1 VLVRTPDASYRRL
14 RERFAWDLPER
25 FNIGVA
31 CADQHPTAATALIER
46 APDGTRR
53 ELTFGDLAQLSNRL
67 ANALRALGIEAGAR
81 VAIVLPQ
88 SAEAGLAHLAVY
100 KLGAIAVPLSGLF
113 GPEALRYRLSDC
125 TPRLVITDRAHL
137 DVVAEL
143 AREIGDM
150 QLCLVDGVQP
160 PHHGFWELLQGASQ
174 RFEPLA
180 TTPETPA
187 LIVYT
192 SGTTGSP
199 KGALHAHRALLGHLP
214 GFELSQEFFPQG
226 DDRFWTPADWSWI
239 GGLMDALLPTW
250 FHGRPIVAA
259 ARERFDPEWALTLL
273 AREQVR
279 NAFLPPTALKLMR
292 QSDTEVDGVALRSVM
307 SGGEALGEA
316 MLEWGRE
323 RFDVTIN
330 EIYGQ
335 TEANYIVG
343 NCASVW
349 DVRPG
354 SMGLPYPGHDVAV
367 LDGDGHPVAPGE
379 RGEIAVRA
387 GDPVMFLGYW
397 ERADAT
403 RAKFDAT
410 GAWLLTGDMATVDD
424 AGYLWFTARNDDV
437 INSAGYRIGPWEIEQ
452 CLMRHPAVEMAA
464 AIGVPDTV
472 RGEVVK
478 AFVKLADR
486 HEATDELEADIRA
499 LVRSG
504 VAAYLYPRHVEF
516 VDELPMTTTGKVR
529 RAELRRLEAE
539 RRGGDADE
547 VEGS

>member
-1 VLVRTPDASYRRL
+1 VLVRTQDVSYRRL
-14 RERFAWDLPER
+14 REQFAWQLPAR

-31 CADQHPTAATALIER
+31 CADQHPAGATALVEL
-46 APDGTRR
+46 AADGSRR
-53 ELTFGDLAQLSNRL
+53 ELRFGELTELSNRL
-67 ANALRALGIEAGAR
+67 ANALRALGVAAGDR

-88 SAEAGLAHLAVY
+88 RAEAGLAHLAIY

-113 GPEALRYRLSDC
+113 GPEALRYRLGDC
-125 TPRLVITDRAHL
+125 TPRLVITDRAHA
-137 DVVAEL
+137 DVIAEL
-143 AREIGDM
+143 AREIVGM
-150 QLCLVDGVQP
+150 ELCLVDGVQP
-160 PHHGFWELLQGASQ
+160 PHHGFWELVQNASQ
-174 RFEPLA
+174 QFTPAA
-180 TTPETPA
+180 TTPDTPA
-187 LIVYT
+187 LIIYT

-214 GFELSQEFFPQG
+214 GFELSQEFFPQA

-250 FHGRPIVAA
+250 YHGRPIVAA
-259 ARERFDPEWALTLL
+259 AREGFDPEWALTLL
-273 AREQVR
+273 GRERIR

-292 QSDTEVDGVALRSVM
+292 QADADVADFALRSVM

-316 MLEWGRE
+316 MLDWGRE
-323 RFDVTIN
+323 RLGVTIN

-335 TEANYIVG
+335 TEANYLVG

-354 SMGLPYPGHDVAV
+354 SMGLPYPGHDVV
-367 LDGDGHPVAPGE
+367 LLDEARQPVEPGG

-387 GDPVMFLGYW
+387 GDPVMFLRYW
-397 ERADAT
+397 EREEAT
-403 RAKFDAT
+403 REKFDAT
-410 GAWLLTGDMATVDD
+410 GTWLLTGDMAAVDED
-424 AGYLWFTARNDDV
+424 GYLWFTARNDDV

-486 HEATDELEADIRA
+486 REASAELEAEIRA
-499 LVRSG
+499 LVRGS

-516 VDELPMTTTGKVR
+516 VDALPMTTTGKVR

-539 RRGGDADE
+539 RGGGEQA
-547 VEGS
+547 